1 MATHADVAPADLNIF
16 MLHFML
22 SAFRFFLAF
31 SPALFIFALYVLISQ
46 FFLVLKCCMQF
57 CFPYAMLI
65 YVCASC

>member
-31 SPALFIFALYVLISQ
+31 SLALFIFIFALYVLISK
-46 FFLVLKCCMQF
+46 FF
-57 CFPYAMLI
+57 
-65 YVCASC
+65 